1 MARLLMDTTLGDPG
15 YGQRSASSIKRRSD
29 MNSRRN
35 SGMVKMA
42 VIALLLALTYSSEAF
57 ALKYVIPF
65 PSNKREAM
73 AFVVHEKKSGVFH
86 FRLIIDEK
94 KLGSQVP
101 GFMVMAYP
109 TPREGQPARGVE
121 FTSALFRDQN
131 GKLHATFVLDK
142 ELAYVGYVEL
152 AVAPLPPETR
162 EVPGGTFYAFKI
174 GDFVEFGPDAISEA
188 EMQSRIEALSAT
200 GRFLEGKDASPSVE
214 NALPV
219 KVRPIVE
226 QD

>member
-1 MARLLMDTTLGDPG
+1 
-15 YGQRSASSIKRRSD
+15 
-29 MNSRRN
+29 MNSRRY
-35 SGMVKMA
+35 SGMVKLA
-42 VIALLLALTYSSEAF
+42 VIGLLLALICSSEAF

-73 AFVVHEKKSGVFH
+73 TFVVHERKNGSFH
-86 FRLIIDEK
+86 FRVILDEK

-101 GFMVMAYP
+101 GFVLMAYP
-109 TPREGQPARGVE
+109 KRQEGQAARGVE
-121 FTSALFRDQN
+121 FTAALMRDKD

-174 GDFVEFGPDAISEA
+174 SDFVEFGPDAISDTEL
-188 EMQSRIEALSAT
+188 QRRIEALTAT
-200 GRFLEGKDASPSVE
+200 GRFREGKDASPSV
-214 NALPV
+214 ADVLPV
-219 KVRPIVE
+219 KVRPILE
-226 QD
+226 RD